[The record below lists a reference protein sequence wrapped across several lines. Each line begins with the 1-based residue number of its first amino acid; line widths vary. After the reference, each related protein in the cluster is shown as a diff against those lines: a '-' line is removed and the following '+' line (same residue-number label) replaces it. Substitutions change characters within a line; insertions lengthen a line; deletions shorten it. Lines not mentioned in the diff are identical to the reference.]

1 MATFNLQNNVVNAFF
16 LNVDVERQF
25 VALLQRSIT
34 TLKGQKVLAK
44 CITMAMLKLHS
55 GVKRDVAKS
64 CKIWFISIFDGW
76 VFFV

>member
-55 GVKRDVAKS
+55 GVKRDVAFPFLMAG
-64 CKIWFISIFDGW
+64 CFLFDFLHFGN
-76 VFFV
+76 